1 MIKFDI
7 LLFVLSVAMKKIE
20 ETNRLVEARDSSFP
34 AMKILTTKMLS
45 QRELSSLRGSNQAFL
60 HIIRD

>member
-45 QRELSSLRGSNQAFL
+45 QRELSSSRGSN
-60 HIIRD
+60 